1 MLSPLE
7 ESLLAVLMVL
17 IMLGMGSALTFRD
30 VALAFARPRAL
41 AIGLASQYLWMP
53 ALGYG
58 LALAFNLDDRL
69 TAAMVLMG
77 CMPGGT
83 TSNIFA
89 YFSRSDLALS
99 LLMTVCSTLAAV
111 LLVPVLMEVYTASLD
126 AAVRIPP
133 LEISALLGLLVV
145 PTLAGMVL
153 RRRNANAGAL
163 VELAGAVLGVVVI
176 LFLILSWLPRNGALV
191 IETPVSVHL
200 AIALLGVLGFAGGLV
215 TARLAGLDPRRA
227 RTVSLETGIQNGPLA
242 ALIVVLMFPPAMQAD
257 ALLVPVLY
265 SLFIVALASALTLVY
280 RAWDRA
286 EERRRGQGRVGG

>member
-30 VALAFARPRAL
+30 VALAFTRPQAL
-41 AIGLASQYLWMP
+41 AIGVASQYLWMP
-53 ALGYG
+53 AFAYA
-58 LALAFNLDDRL
+58 LALAFGLDDRL
-69 TAAMVLMG
+69 TAAMVLVG

-111 LLVPVLMEVYTASLD
+111 VMVPVLMGLYTASLD

-133 LEISALLGLLVV
+133 LEVSMLLALLIL
-145 PTLAGMVL
+145 PTLGGMAL

-163 VELAGAVLGVVVI
+163 VELGGAVLGVLVI
-176 LFLILSWLPRNGALV
+176 VFLILSWLPRNGALV
-191 IETPVSVHL
+191 LETPVTVHL
-200 AIALLGVLGFAGGLV
+200 AIALLGLLGFAGGYF
-215 TARLAGLDPRRA
+215 TARSLGLDPRRA

-242 ALIVVLMFPPAMQAD
+242 ALIVVIMFPAAMQAE

-265 SLFIVALASALTLVY
+265 SLFIVALASGLTLAY

-286 EERRRGQGRVGG
+286 EERNRGRGRVGG